1 MGDIMT
7 NTNNYRLYERIA
19 GIGYLLATL
28 CYSIGSGMVEGALI
42 NSDNTGSNMTIG
54 IFLELLNS
62 IFVVV
67 IGAMLYLR
75 FKSLNQKIA
84 LGYLISRIAEGVL
97 LALGSFSGSLHLH
110 NYYFNLAMLVLGLY
124 SVFFFAYL
132 IRISVDPKWLL
143 VVGVIGY
150 FSLLIYSG
158 VNLVLGYNVAP
169 MWLFG
174 PGAVFEILFPIR
186 LIMKGLDTKIRE

>member
-42 NSDNTGSNMTIG
+42 NSDNTGSNMTLG

-75 FKSLNQKIA
+75 FKSLNQKIS

-97 LALGSFSGSLHLH
+97 LALGSFSGSLYLH

-124 SVFFFAYL
+124 RVFFFA
-132 IRISVDPKWLL
+132 KWLL

-169 MWLFG
+169 MWLFI
-174 PGAVFEILFPIR
+174 PALFLKFYFR
-186 LIMKGLDTKIRE
+186 FG

>member
-110 NYYFNLAMLVLGLY
+110 NHYFNLAMLVLGLY

-132 IRISVDPKWLL
+132 IRFSVEPKWLL

-150 FSLLIYSG
+150 LSLLIYSG

>member
-42 NSDNTGSNMTIG
+42 NSDNTGSNMTLG

-84 LGYLISRIAEGVL
+84 LGYLISRIAKGVL
-97 LALGSFSGSLHLH
+97 LALGSFSGSLYLH

-124 SVFFFAYL
+124 RVFFFAYV
-132 IRISVDPKWLL
+132 IRFSVEPKWLL

-150 FSLLIYSG
+150 LSLLIYSG

>member
-7 NTNNYRLYERIA
+7 NTKNYRLYERIA
-19 GIGYLLATL
+19 GIGFLLATL

-42 NSDNTGSNMTIG
+42 NSDSTGTNMTLG

-62 IFVVV
+62 LFVIV

-75 FKSLNQKIA
+75 FKSLNQKIS

-124 SVFFFAYL
+124 RVFFFAYV
-132 IRISVDPKWLL
+132 IKISVNPKWLL

-158 VNLVLGYNVAP
+158 INLVLGYNVAP
-169 MWLFG
+169 MWLFI
-174 PGAVFEILFPIR
+174 PALFLKFYFR
-186 LIMKGLDTKIRE
+186 FG